1 MGNITIRPLDD
12 AVIEQLKARAQAKG
26 RSLEA
31 EMRDLLAYI
40 AQQPLILD
48 PLVEADRIAAMT
60 PTGIPQTDSLLLAR
74 TGSEP

>member
-1 MGNITIRPLDD
+1 MGNITIRRLDD
-12 AVIEQLKARAQAKG
+12 AIIEQLKARAQAKG

-60 PTGIPQTDSLLLAR
+60 PAGISQTDSRLLASA
-74 TGSEP
+74 GNEP

>member
-1 MGNITIRPLDD
+1 MGNITIRRLDD

-60 PTGIPQTDSLLLAR
+60 PAGIAQTDSRLLACV
-74 TGSEP
+74 GSEP